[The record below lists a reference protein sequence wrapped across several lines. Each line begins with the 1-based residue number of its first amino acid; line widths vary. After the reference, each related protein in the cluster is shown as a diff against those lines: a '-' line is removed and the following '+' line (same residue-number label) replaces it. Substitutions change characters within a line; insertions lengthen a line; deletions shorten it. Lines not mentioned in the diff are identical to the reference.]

1 MTENNAPIRA
11 LLVDDDEDD
20 YFIIKRLFEKMP
32 KNTFVLDW
40 VDSIDTATQSIATD
54 RHDVYLID
62 YRLGAGTG
70 LELLSDFNLPAK
82 KQPFIILT
90 GAGDKQIETKAMK
103 MGVADYLVKGEF
115 DTDLLARVIHYSLQ
129 RKQMEQQRIQELIE
143 INESKDEF
151 ISLASHQLR
160 TPATAVK
167 QYIGM
172 ILQGFAG
179 DIPPQQEVFLKHA
192 YSSNDRQLRI
202 IDDIMRVAR
211 LDMNR
216 ITLANEEFDLRDAVQ
231 HAIDDVKPDIQEKQ
245 QTINISMPTDPMP
258 ILADDS
264 YLGMAISNLI
274 DNASKYTDAAKPIF
288 VSVTS
293 SKGSYRI
300 AVKDKGVGIKES
312 DMKKLFI
319 KFSRISNPLSIAANG
334 TGLGLYWAKEIV
346 ELHGGTIAA
355 ESEINKGT
363 TFTITLP
370 VKHPIIP

>member
-1 MTENNAPIRA
+1 
-11 LLVDDDEDD
+11 
-20 YFIIKRLFEKMP
+20 
-32 KNTFVLDW
+32 
-40 VDSIDTATQSIATD
+40 
-54 RHDVYLID
+54 
-62 YRLGAGTG
+62 
-70 LELLSDFNLPAK
+70 
-82 KQPFIILT
+82 
-90 GAGDKQIETKAMK
+90 
-103 MGVADYLVKGEF
+103 MGVADYLVKGKF

-167 QYIGM
+167 QYVGM

-179 DIPPQQEVFLKHA
+179 DIPPQQEAFLKHA

-216 ITLANEEFDLRDAVQ
+216 ITLANEEFDLRDTVQNAV
-231 HAIDDVKPDIQEKQ
+231 DDVKPEIEDKQ
-245 QTINISMPTDPMP
+245 QTIDVSMPTEPLP

-274 DNASKYTDAAKPIF
+274 DNASKYTDKGKPIF
-288 VSVTS
+288 VSAAARKS
-293 SKGSYRI
+293 SYVLSVR
-300 AVKDKGVGIKES
+300 DEGVGIKES

-355 ESEINKGT
+355 ESIINSGT

-370 VKHPIIP
+370 IKHSSTS

>member
-1 MTENNAPIRA
+1 
-11 LLVDDDEDD
+11 
-20 YFIIKRLFEKMP
+20 
-32 KNTFVLDW
+32 
-40 VDSIDTATQSIATD
+40 
-54 RHDVYLID
+54 
-62 YRLGAGTG
+62 
-70 LELLSDFNLPAK
+70 
-82 KQPFIILT
+82 
-90 GAGDKQIETKAMK
+90 
-103 MGVADYLVKGEF
+103 MGVADYLVKGKF

-167 QYIGM
+167 QYVGM

-179 DIPPQQEVFLKHA
+179 DIPPQQEAFLKHA

-216 ITLANEEFDLRDAVQ
+216 ITLANEEFDLRDTVQNAV
-231 HAIDDVKPDIQEKQ
+231 DDVKPEIEDKQ
-245 QTINISMPTDPMP
+245 QTIDVSMPAEPLP

-274 DNASKYTDAAKPIF
+274 DNASKYTNKGKPIF
-288 VSVTS
+288 VSAAARKS
-293 SKGSYRI
+293 SYILSVR
-300 AVKDKGVGIKES
+300 DEGVGIKES

-355 ESEINKGT
+355 ESKINSGT

-370 VKHPIIP
+370 IKHSASL

>member
-1 MTENNAPIRA
+1 MTENKQPIRV

-32 KNTFVLDW
+32 KSTFCLDW

-54 RHDVYLID
+54 NHDVYLID

-70 LELLSDFNLPAK
+70 LELLSGFHLPAK

-103 MGVADYLVKGEF
+103 MGVADYLVKGKF

-129 RKQMEQQRIQELIE
+129 RKQMEQQRVQELIE

-167 QYIGM
+167 QYVGM

-179 DIPPQQEVFLKHA
+179 DIPPQQEAFLKHA

-202 IDDIMRVAR
+202 IDDIMRVAH

-216 ITLANEEFDLRDAVQ
+216 ITLANEEFDLRDTIQ
-231 HAIDDVKPDIQEKQ
+231 SAIDDVKPEIEDKK
-245 QTINISMPTDPMP
+245 QTIHVEIPSDPLP

-264 YLGMAISNLI
+264 YLGMAVSNLI
-274 DNASKYTDAAKPIF
+274 DNASKYTDIDKPIY
-288 VSVTS
+288 VAVT
-293 SKGSYRI
+293 KQDGQYVITVR
-300 AVKDKGVGIKES
+300 DEGVGIKES

-346 ELHGGTIAA
+346 ELHSGTIVA
-355 ESEINKGT
+355 ESKIEKGT

-370 VKHPIIP
+370 IEHTSAS